1 LNVPKALPPDDPN
14 LLIAAN
20 RLRSILRA
28 WAVFFAIIGV
38 VTLSVSFKS
47 HPTASLP
54 WLITAYLLVRGD
66 QPSFLALAAV
76 QWGLSLIILIPG
88 TNEVFGFDLISFFM
102 EGGSIEKIASTVVR
116 LVLMVTLWNQ
126 FLFYRLLYGTAD
138 MGGLSESLAPLPE
151 IIRNRSDSLA
161 WIARFL
167 GLLGILVSLA
177 AIPLQRIVWAGH
189 TLGISFTIAL
199 FAIGLGIGAAFSPT
213 KRRTAAL
220 TGLGLGGLAFL
231 GTLIIARGIGL

>member
-1 LNVPKALPPDDPN
+1 MPEALSPDDPN
-14 LLIAAN
+14 LLVAAS

-28 WAVFFAIIGV
+28 WAVFFAFIGLI
-38 VTLSVSFKS
+38 TISVSFRS

-54 WLITAYLLVRGD
+54 WLITAYLLARGD
-66 QPSFLALAAV
+66 QPLFLALAAV
-76 QWGLSLIILIPG
+76 QWGLSLIVLIPV
-88 TNEVFGFDLISFFM
+88 THEVFGFDLVSFFM
-102 EGGSIEKIASTVVR
+102 EGGSIEKIASAVVR

-138 MGGLSESLAPLPE
+138 MEGLDEKLAPLPE
-151 IIRNRSDSLA
+151 IIPNRSDTLA

-167 GLLGILVSLA
+167 GLSGILVSLS
-177 AIPLQRIVWAGH
+177 AIPLRRIVWAGH
-189 TLGISFTIAL
+189 TLGLSFTMAL
-199 FAIGLGIGAAFSPT
+199 FAMGLGIGTAFSPT
-213 KRRTAAL
+213 KRRTVAL